1 MHEGLAMNA
10 TTGGRSVIC
19 LSALLC
25 AKAPPGTGGYRPAPR
40 ERRGRDMSRR
50 TSQSIA
56 ALEDRMGHRPWVMVP
71 MLTMLSL
78 LLQ

>member
-25 AKAPPGTGGYRPAPR
+25 AEGHRPAPAATGQH
-40 ERRGRDMSRR
+40 RGSVEGE
-50 TSQSIA
+50 I
-56 ALEDRMGHRPWVMVP
+56 
-71 MLTMLSL
+71 
-78 LLQ
+78 